1 MNKLDY
7 VDRHDSK
14 GIKFGLDNIY
24 ELLESFG
31 NPHKELK
38 AIHIAGT
45 NGKGSV
51 GAYLLYILSSAG
63 YKVGRLSSPV
73 VFEENEFAQIMYYK
87 DDYNK
92 NNINTNKYCEK
103 TNIDNI
109 NQNNKSKNVKDDIDK
124 CILENISFDYL
135 QDKTNYLT
143 QIKLQGKPS
152 GFEVQVAISLLYF
165 KENKCDIVIIET
177 GMGGKLDA
185 TNVFDKTLCDV
196 ITPISM
202 DHMNMLGNTL
212 QEIAMNKYGIITNNG
227 NVVTTIDNYNI
238 KRNDKSLI
246 QEVCDEKN
254 AKLYIADKT
263 IVLNNNKVEIN
274 IDNNVF
280 EYNNKQ
286 YTIRQNGKYQIE
298 NAILAIEVINVLRD
312 MGHNINEEKVKEGL
326 LNMHLKGRFD
336 VISRQPYIIADGAHN
351 VAGMNL
357 LLESLDIY
365 FKDRKVIF
373 VTNIFRDKEYK
384 KMFDMMKNKS
394 KLIIGFETENPRS
407 LKCDEM
413 GSIYK
418 TSSLEEAMRIAKGKC
433 KDNDIIVCAGSL
445 SFMKRL
451 YSYFEIK

>member
-1 MNKLDY
+1 MEDNQIEKIDY

-51 GAYLLYILSSAG
+51 GAYLLCIFASAG
-63 YKVGRLSSPV
+63 YKVGRLSSPA

-87 DDYNK
+87 DDY
-92 NNINTNKYCEK
+92 
-103 TNIDNI
+103 
-109 NQNNKSKNVKDDIDK
+109 
-124 CILENISFDYL
+124 ILENIPLDYL

-165 KENKCDIVIIET
+165 KEKKCDIVIIET
-177 GMGGKLDA
+177 GMGGTLDA
-185 TNVFDKTLCDV
+185 TNVFDNTLCDV

-212 QEIAMNKYGIITNNG
+212 QEIAINKYGIITNNG

-238 KRNDKSLI
+238 YKDGKPLI
-246 QEVCDEKN
+246 QEVCNEKN
-254 AKLYIADKT
+254 ANLYIADK
-263 IVLNNNKVEIN
+263 IIDLNNNKVEFN
-274 IDNNVF
+274 IDNNIF
-280 EYNNKQ
+280 EYKNKQ
-286 YTIRQNGKYQIE
+286 YVIRQNGKYQIE
-298 NAILAIEVINVLRD
+298 NAILAIEVINVLQNI
-312 MGHNINEEKVKEGL
+312 GYNINEEKVKEGL

-336 VISRQPYIIADGAHN
+336 AISRQPYIIADGAHN
-351 VAGMNL
+351 VAGMKL

-373 VTNIFRDKEYK
+373 VTSIFRDKEYK
-384 KMFDMMKNKS
+384 KMLEMMAKES
-394 KLIIGFETENPRS
+394 KMIIGFETDNSRS

-413 GSIYK
+413 GNIYK
-418 TSSLEEAMRIAKGKC
+418 IRSLEEALSKAKEKC
-433 KDNDIIVCAGSL
+433 EDNDIIVCAGSL
-445 SFMKRL
+445 SFMRNL
-451 YSYFEIK
+451 YEVV

>member
-1 MNKLDY
+1 
-7 VDRHDSK
+7 
-14 GIKFGLDNIY
+14 
-24 ELLESFG
+24 
-31 NPHKELK
+31 
-38 AIHIAGT
+38 
-45 NGKGSV
+45 
-51 GAYLLYILSSAG
+51 
-63 YKVGRLSSPV
+63 
-73 VFEENEFAQIMYYK
+73 
-87 DDYNK
+87 
-92 NNINTNKYCEK
+92 
-103 TNIDNI
+103 
-109 NQNNKSKNVKDDIDK
+109 
-124 CILENISFDYL
+124 
-135 QDKTNYLT
+135 
-143 QIKLQGKPS
+143 
-152 GFEVQVAISLLYF
+152 
-165 KENKCDIVIIET
+165 
-177 GMGGKLDA
+177 
-185 TNVFDKTLCDV
+185 
-196 ITPISM
+196 
-202 DHMNMLGNTL
+202 MNMLGNTL

-227 NVVTTIDNYNI
+227 NVVTTVDNYNI

-351 VAGMNL
+351 VAGMKL

-394 KLIIGFETENPRS
+394 KLIIGFENEDP
-407 LKCDEM
+407 
-413 GSIYK
+413 
-418 TSSLEEAMRIAKGKC
+418 
-433 KDNDIIVCAGSL
+433 
-445 SFMKRL
+445 
-451 YSYFEIK
+451 